1 MANKKNV
8 NKAQFLLSTDTLSG
22 YGLDLIFDTA
32 RELNFDGIDLA
43 MWKNFDARHTD
54 YVIDLSKKY
63 NMPVKVVQISD
74 KANIKEMNQAVDLG
88 KEL

>member
-1 MANKKNV
+1 MAKN
-8 NKAQFLLSTDTLSG
+8 NPNIATFLLSTDTLSG

-43 MWKNFDARHTD
+43 MWKNFDSRHTE
-54 YVIDLSKKY
+54 YVKDLVEKY
-63 NMPVKVVQISD
+63 DMPVKVVQISD
-74 KANIKEMNQAVDLG
+74 KANIKEMNQAIELG